1 NPNDWLIAKSYF
13 LVSNAQNI
21 LSFSDNIEG
30 VLLNLSQADT
40 LLVKIDEPAINQI
53 REAISKDILSLKKV
67 EHVDSRG
74 ILYKLDSVYDN
85 VDSMPLNEF
94 LTEAQKKASYKKTET
109 TTDNIS
115 DWKENLL
122 TSLKEFSS
130 RFVEVRRRS
139 DGVVNQYLSPEQSA
153 ILLQNIKTEILLA
166 KIALFN
172 KDQESF
178 AHNLDEIK
186 KHISAYYDINNTNV
200 TTNLEVI
207 DEISKINI
215 AAGKPDQLTS
225 VPLFNAHAQHRFNLY
240 KNQQKQNEKATN
252 TKAVQSSAPEAKA
265 DLKKDA
271 AENQKNGMKKT
282 SAEQAKEINKT
293 ENKEGV

>member
-1 NPNDWLIAKSYF
+1 
-13 LVSNAQNI
+13 
-21 LSFSDNIEG
+21 
-30 VLLNLSQADT
+30 
-40 LLVKIDEPAINQI
+40 
-53 REAISKDILSLKKV
+53 
-67 EHVDSRG
+67 
-74 ILYKLDSVYDN
+74 
-85 VDSMPLNEF
+85 M
-94 LTEAQKKASYKKTET
+94 
-109 TTDNIS
+109 
-115 DWKENLL
+115 
-122 TSLKEFSS
+122 
-130 RFVEVRRRS
+130 
-139 DGVVNQYLSPEQSA
+139 QSA

-186 KHISAYYDINNTNV
+186 KHISAYYDINNANV
-200 TTNLEVI
+200 TTNLEII